1 MRKNNLIIDNA
12 KLVLADEIIDGHIVA
27 KDGIIT
33 EIATGRTATTGAMD
47 AYGSYIFPGFVE
59 VHTDYMDKCFT
70 PRPKTQW
77 PASSAMNMHDGVMAL
92 AGITTVCDAIAI
104 GYAMDGGDRA
114 ENVQRMVDAI
124 VAGEV
129 NHSNRIQHFLH
140 LRCELNSETTV
151 GLFEHFADIEQVR
164 LVSLMDHAPGQRQ
177 FVSLEK
183 FRDYYKGKYNLN
195 DIQMADFEREQIEL
209 SEKWSAKNRKTI
221 VQQCHTK
228 GIALATHDDATLAH
242 IEEALEYGST
252 ISEFPTTIEA
262 AKASHE
268 NNMRVV
274 MGAPNVVRGGSH
286 SGNIAAHDLV
296 AMGILDI
303 LSSDYYPSS
312 LIDAVF
318 TIAQR
323 EDNQLDL
330 VGAIKMIS
338 KTPADVLRLE
348 DRGELVVGK
357 RADLAVVTVHDNVP
371 RVEQTYV
378 LGRRIN

>member
-12 KLVLADEIIDGHIVA
+12 KLVLADEVIDGYIVA

-33 EIATGRTATTGAMD
+33 EIAAGRTATAGAID
-47 AYGSYIFPGFVE
+47 AHGSYVFPGFIE

-92 AGITTVCDAIAI
+92 AGITTVCDAVAI
-104 GYAMDGGDRA
+104 GYALDGGDRA
-114 ENVQRMVDAI
+114 ENVQRIVDAI
-124 VAGEV
+124 VAGEA
-129 NHSNRIQHFLH
+129 NHTNRIQHFLH
-140 LRCELNSETTV
+140 LRCELNSATTV
-151 GLFEHFADIEQVR
+151 GLFEHFADVKQVR

-183 FRDYYKGKYNLN
+183 FRDYYKGKYNLS
-195 DIQMADFEREQIEL
+195 DTQMAEFEREQIEL
-209 SEKWSAKNRKTI
+209 SEKWSAKNRKAI
-221 VQQCHTK
+221 VQQCHAK
-228 GIALATHDDATLAH
+228 DIALATHDDATLAH
-242 IEEALEYGST
+242 IEEALAYGCT

-286 SGNIAAHDLV
+286 SGNIAAHDLA

-312 LIDAVF
+312 LVDAVF
-318 TIAQR
+318 TLAQR
-323 EDNQLDL
+323 QDNALNL
-330 VGAIKMIS
+330 VDAAKMIS
-338 KTPADVLRLE
+338 KTPAEVLHLN
-348 DRGELVVGK
+348 DRGELAVGK
-357 RADLAVVTVHDNVP
+357 RADLAIVTMHNDAP
-371 RVEQTYV
+371 RVEHTYV
-378 LGRRIN
+378 QGRRIN